1 MGLLSK
7 IKSTVGAGSERAAG
21 PDVDPVQAARARARR
36 RLVGAAVLLGVGVIG
51 FPILFETQPRPV
63 PVDLPI
69 DIPKKEGAPSL
80 PLPPPRVASAAP
92 ATARVASGVIVERP
106 AETKREAADTAPA
119 AKAAAGPVAAKPAEP
134 SKPAPAPVK
143 PPAASAPADDGQRAK
158 ALLEGKPA
166 HSASTQLAEARAAKP
181 AATTQA
187 GASDKAA
194 ESAAGSRFVVQI
206 AAYADMSPAR
216 DMRQRLEKLGLK
228 SYLQTVEINGATRIR
243 VRVGPYP
250 SREEADKAAET
261 IKAAG
266 LPAAVLTL

>member
-1 MGLLSK
+1 
-7 IKSTVGAGSERAAG
+7 
-21 PDVDPVQAARARARR
+21 
-36 RLVGAAVLLGVGVIG
+36 
-51 FPILFETQPRPV
+51 V
-63 PVDLPI
+63 PVDVPI

-92 ATARVASGVIVERP
+92 ATARVASGVIAERQ
-106 AETKREAADTAPA
+106 AEARREADTAA
-119 AKAAAGPVAAKPAEP
+119 VAKPAETP
-134 SKPAPAPVK
+134 KPAAAPARPA
-143 PPAASAPADDGQRAK
+143 AASAPTDDGQRAK
-158 ALLEGKPA
+158 ALLEGKTAESKP
-166 HSASTQLAEARAAKP
+166 TQLAEARAAKP
-181 AATTQA
+181 PAAAQ
-187 GASDKAA
+187 GASSDKA
-194 ESAAGSRFVVQI
+194 EPAAGGRFVVQI